1 MRIAYVFDQVLPS
14 SATDTEQVL
23 NTVAALGRHGAD
35 VTLVLPRGLGAEP
48 PDADALRDYY
58 QVEGPFRVL
67 RLDSY
72 PPGRLRLGEK
82 VGHAARAMAD
92 RRLRAFDIV
101 YTRNVPSLLGGVM
114 ARHPVVYETYRPWPD
129 QRRLVRPAFRAAM
142 SRPNFLG
149 GVFHSQFA
157 SDCYLRLGVPAE
169 KLAVVHNGYDPRRF
183 DPPTP
188 RDDARRT
195 LGLALDGPLVTY
207 TGRVTLAKG
216 LGIVLEMARQNPEV
230 RFLFVGSERIGEFET
245 QAAAL
250 PNVEVRGWA
259 RFDELPTYLF
269 ASDVLVIPPSVAPL
283 ESVGNTVLPMK
294 LFLYLA
300 AGRAILAPRSPD
312 TAELLA
318 HDRNAWLVPADDPG
332 AAAAAI
338 AKLTADPTLAKRL
351 GQAARDDAAAL
362 TWDARAVRLL
372 EVLERWLAD
381 SGAR

>member
-1 MRIAYVFDQVLPS
+1 VRIAYVFDQVLPS

-23 NTVAALGRHGAD
+23 NTVAALGRRGVD
-35 VTLVLPRGLGAEP
+35 VTLVLPEGPRPGP
-48 PDADALRDYY
+48 PDADALREYY
-58 QVEGPFRVL
+58 QVDGPFEVMRL
-67 RLDSY
+67 RSY

-82 VGHAARAMAD
+82 VGHAARAMAEP
-92 RRLRAFDIV
+92 RLRGFDVV
-101 YTRNVPSLLGGVM
+101 YTRNVPSLLAGVL

-129 QRRLVRPAFRAAM
+129 QRPLVRPAFRAAM

-149 GVFHSQFA
+149 GVFHSEFA
-157 SDCYLRLGVPAE
+157 RGCYERLGVPPH
-169 KLAVVHNGYDPRRF
+169 KLAVVHNGYDPSRF

-188 RDDARRT
+188 RAEARAS
-195 LGLALDGPLVTY
+195 LGLALDGPLATY

-216 LGIVLEMARQNPEV
+216 LGVVLDMARANPQV
-230 RFLFVGSERIGEFET
+230 RFLFVGSERFGEFEA

-269 ASDVLVIPPSVAPL
+269 ASDVLIIPPSVGPL

-300 AGRAILAPRSPD
+300 AGRPILAPRSPD

-318 HDRNAWLVPADDPG
+318 HDSNAWLVPADDPV
-332 AAAAAI
+332 AASDAVAR
-338 AKLTADPTLAKRL
+338 LCADPALAERL
-351 GQAARDDAAAL
+351 SRAARETAAAL
-362 TWDARAVRLL
+362 TWDARAERLAGHL
-372 EVLERWLAD
+372 DAWLSAP
-381 SGAR
+381 RRR

>member
-35 VTLVLPRGLGAEP
+35 VTLVLPRGQGAAP

-58 QVEGPFRVL
+58 QVGGPFRVM
-67 RLDSY
+67 RLNSY

-92 RRLRAFDIV
+92 KRLRDFDIV
-101 YTRNVPSLLGGVM
+101 YTRNVPSLLAGVL

-129 QRRLVRPAFRAAM
+129 QRPLVAPAFRAAM
-142 SRPNFLG
+142 TRPNFLG
-149 GVFHSQFA
+149 GVFHSEFA
-157 SDCYLRLGVPAE
+157 RACFERLGVAPE
-169 KLAVVHNGYDPRRF
+169 RLAVVHNGYDPSRF

-188 RDDARRT
+188 QDEARRD

-216 LGIVLEMARQNPEV
+216 LGVVLEMARRNPEV
-230 RFLFVGSERIGEFET
+230 RFLFVGSEQIGAFET
-245 QAAAL
+245 QAATL

-269 ASDVLVIPPSVAPL
+269 ASDVLVIPPSVGPL

-300 AGRAILAPRSPD
+300 AGRAILAPESPD
-312 TAELLA
+312 TAELLTHA
-318 HDRNAWLVPADDPG
+318 QNAWLVRADDPV
-332 AAAAAI
+332 AASEAVARLAADRA
-338 AKLTADPTLAKRL
+338 LAERL
-351 GQAARDDAAAL
+351 GQGARETAAAL

-372 EVLERWLAD
+372 ATLETWL
-381 SGAR
+381 GASRSR

>member
-23 NTVAALGRHGAD
+23 NTVAALGRQGAD
-35 VTLVLPRGLGAEP
+35 VTLVLPQGQGAAP
-48 PDADALRDYY
+48 PDADALREYY
-58 QVEGPFRVL
+58 QVDGPFRVM
-67 RLDSY
+67 RLSSY

-92 RRLRAFDIV
+92 KRLRAFDVV
-101 YTRNVPSLLGGVM
+101 YTRNVPSLLAGVL
-114 ARHPVVYETYRPWPD
+114 AGHPVVYETYRPWPD
-129 QRRLVRPAFRAAM
+129 QRPIVRPAFRAAM
-142 SRPNFLG
+142 TRPNFLG
-149 GVFHSQFA
+149 GVFHSELARACFQ
-157 SDCYLRLGVPAE
+157 RLGVPPE
-169 KLAVVHNGYDPRRF
+169 KLAVVHNGYDPSRF
-183 DPPTP
+183 TPPTP
-188 RDDARRT
+188 RDDARRD

-216 LGIVLEMARQNPEV
+216 LGIVLEMARRNPEV
-230 RFLFVGSERIGEFET
+230 RFLFVGSEQIGEFET

-283 ESVGNTVLPMK
+283 ERVGNTVLPMK

-300 AGRAILAPRSPD
+300 AGRPILAPRSPD

-318 HDRNAWLVPADDPG
+318 HDQNAWLVPGDDP
-332 AAAAAI
+332 AAAAAAV
-338 AKLTADPTLAKRL
+338 AKLTSDSALATRL
-351 GQAARDDAAAL
+351 GHAARDAAATL
-362 TWDARAVRLL
+362 TWDARGLRLL
-372 EVLERWLAD
+372 KLLEGWLAER
-381 SGAR
+381 GAR